1 MKKLTQVTIVAL
13 MIMTLTMGSVFTIG
27 TNGEMGGVAFEALT
41 AVASTDTTLPT
52 APVLESPELPTS
64 PTLSSVS
71 LEAPELIAP
80 ELPSAPTLIAP
91 ELPSVPTFSGTHTS
105 TLPPVAPQCP
115 FAPKAGRTIIHF
127 GQQRIYS
134 DGGSNSKYP
143 PRTNAVSTNL
153 PAGSYDVS
161 LFGWDGYINREKIS
175 QPNERYYLAFIAGG
189 NAVVK
194 SNSSGDLADMVRSA
208 SFNGKVNSGLV
219 VPQTIT
225 AVRAEHAVYPDTS
238 SPNSLNPIC
247 AALDVIPEAKPVPTC
262 SSLGYAY
269 QVGKFEWD
277 GSTYKLESSHPQFN
291 INLTGS
297 AATAAWTS
305 NAPIGAVIAKA
316 ATNAHVFQG
325 GMSGS
330 ITKYEIGS
338 GKHDISNAVFCA
350 NKTEQPPAPVCEMT
364 VDTSVVPAG
373 GGPVTFTW
381 TTSNASAVSFNQ
393 NIGSVPLSGSKTINV
408 TSSATY
414 VLTAT
419 NQSGTHVQCS
429 KPITVAKSPD
439 PIPDLCPFESKA
451 GRTIIDFSGTRIRS
465 DQTAA
470 NSVTPVKPVNLPAG
484 TYTVTLA
491 GWDGYIGRE
500 NVSQPNET
508 WKLAL
513 KNGAT
518 TIATSNSSSDIADFV
533 REAAA
538 VTQVNDALTVTQAI
552 TAVQG
557 IHSVYPDKTSANS
570 LNPICAALDLH
581 EVEKP
586 QPVCTLVA
594 NNTTLPVGGGNVTL
608 TWTTQN
614 ADTVTLTPDGSTVA
628 KNGSKTVFA
637 SSSTSFVITV
647 TNSEGTKQCP
657 VSVTVPNTPDPLTC
671 SDVTFTG
678 NPSQVSRGGT
688 ATLAWNW
695 NNRVTS
701 ASIDNGIGAVSNNG
715 SRAVTVDSN
724 TTYNLTIKNATSERV
739 CPVTI
744 TTTGGGG
751 GGGSRTPRCELDIS
765 KSKIRVG
772 ESVKLTWDTTNA
784 TEVVIKDDTGKTLVT
799 TEDKLSREKRDLYD
813 GEITLRPTKDT
824 TYTLNASRGSR
835 DRDCKVEVEIEGS
848 SVTVTETRTQPP
860 LVAGISLTQV
870 PYTGFE
876 AGPMLTIIFYVLLAA
891 WSFFVTYLFVIR
903 RDTLA
908 GVTLPGTIGNR
919 PFTDVSVDAPAPT
932 NTSPAAAYVASETAT
947 AAPVN
952 LPTGTPTVAPV
963 IGYAAYVAHATE
975 EEAEM
980 GALENRA
987 HAQKALLSSDA
998 MRYLMHTE
1006 PTLEERAHKLDAVI
1020 RVAKVT
1026 FPTEDGWV
1034 VLNLP
1039 RMEALLGDMQ
1049 TTEAEAVTVDT
1060 TPTTG
1065 GSLAEAIVTG
1075 NVIAAFGMIQHRP
1088 MIALAD
1094 AAADLDALY
1103 RARQGET
1110 VTVSDLLV
1118 REAAELSDA
1127 QITAMIAALTTAIDG
1142 TYQNEAEAV
1151 KMAIMKAIS
1160 AMV

>member
-1 MKKLTQVTIVAL
+1 MKKLTHSAFIAM
-13 MIMTLTMGSVFTIG
+13 MIMTLVMGSVFTVG
-27 TNGEMGGVAFEALT
+27 NDGDMGNLSFGALT
-41 AVASTDTTLPT
+41 AVASNDPVLP
-52 APVLESPELPTS
+52 AVPVLETPELAPA
-64 PTLSSVS
+64 PTLEQPTLPGVSLQSPALPSVS
-71 LEAPELIAP
+71 L
-80 ELPSAPTLIAP
+80 TAP
-91 ELPSVPTFSGTHTS
+91 ELPSVSLPVLELPTAP
-105 TLPPVAPQCP
+105 TLITPVLPSVP
-115 FAPKAGRTIIHF
+115 TL
-127 GQQRIYS
+127 QQ
-134 DGGSNSKYP
+134 P
-143 PRTNAVSTNL
+143 V
-153 PAGSYDVS
+153 
-161 LFGWDGYINREKIS
+161 
-175 QPNERYYLAFIAGG
+175 LA
-189 NAVVK
+189 
-194 SNSSGDLADMVRSA
+194 
-208 SFNGKVNSGLV
+208 
-219 VPQTIT
+219 
-225 AVRAEHAVYPDTS
+225 
-238 SPNSLNPIC
+238 
-247 AALDVIPEAKPVPTC
+247 PVPTC

-269 QVGKFEWD
+269 QVAKFEWKGD
-277 GSTYKLESSHPQFN
+277 AYKQESNHSQFSVSM
-291 INLTGS
+291 TGS
-297 AATAAWTS
+297 AHSAQWHSA
-305 NAPIGAVIAKA
+305 APIGAVIVKA
-316 ATNAHVFQG
+316 ATTHHVFQG
-325 GMSGS
+325 GLSGTVS
-330 ITKYEIGS
+330 KSVIGS

-350 NKTEQPPAPVCEMT
+350 NKSSKPPVPEVPAPICHLSVT
-364 VDTSVVPAG
+364 TTVVPVG

-381 TTSNASAVSFNQ
+381 TTNNAQSVSFNQ
-393 NIGSVPLSGSKTINV
+393 NIGQVSLNDSKTITVSN
-408 TSSATY
+408 SGTY

-419 NQSGTHVQCS
+419 SKDGKHVQCH
-429 KPITVAKSPD
+429 KAITVAQSPD
-439 PIPDLCPFESKA
+439 PIPDLCPFEPKA

-470 NSVTPVKPVNLPAG
+470 NSVTAVKPVNLAAG

-500 NVSQPNET
+500 HTTQPNES

-518 TIATSNSSSDIADFV
+518 TIATSNASTDIADFV
-533 REAAA
+533 REAAS
-538 VTQVNDALTVTQAI
+538 VSEVNNALTVTQAI

-557 IHSVYPDKTSANS
+557 VHSVYPDSSSANS
-570 LNPICAALDLH
+570 LNPICAALDVH
-581 EVEKP
+581 EVVKP
-586 QPVCTLVA
+586 QPECTLVA
-594 NNTTLPVGGGNVTL
+594 NNTTLPIGGGNVTL

-614 ADTVTLTPDGSTVA
+614 ADTVTLTPDGSAVA

-678 NPSQVSRGGT
+678 TPSQVSRGGT

-695 NNRVTS
+695 NDRVTS
-701 ASIDNGIGAVSNNG
+701 GSIDNGIGAVSNNG
-715 SRAVTVDSN
+715 SRAVTVNSN
-724 TTYNLTIKNATSERV
+724 TTYNLTIKNQYSERV

-744 TTTGGGG
+744 TTSTGGGG
-751 GGGSRTPRCELDIS
+751 GGGGGTPSPRCDLDIS
-765 KSKIRVG
+765 KSKIRAG
-772 ESVKLTWDTTNA
+772 ESVVLSWDTTNA
-784 TEVVIKDDTGKTLVT
+784 TEVVIKDNTGKTLVT
-799 TEDKLSREKRDLYD
+799 TEGKLSREKRELYD

-835 DRDCKVEVEIEGS
+835 DRDCKVTVDVEGS
-848 SVTVTETRTQPP
+848 SVTVSETRTQPP

-876 AGPMLTIIFYVLLAA
+876 AGPMLTIIFYVLLAG
-891 WSFFVTYLFVIR
+891 WSLFVTYLFVIR
-903 RDTLA
+903 RDSLA
-908 GVTLPGTIGNR
+908 GVTLPGTVGHR
-919 PFTDVSVDAPAPT
+919 AFTDVSVEAPASAT
-932 NTSPAAAYVASETAT
+932 TSPAATYVATEAAAT
-947 AAPVN
+947 IPAN
-952 LPTGTPTVAPV
+952 LPIGEGVVAPIV
-963 IGYAAYVAHATE
+963 GYSAYVAHATE

-1049 TTEAEAVTVDT
+1049 PAEAESVAVDT

-1075 NVIAAFGMIQHRP
+1075 NVIAAFSMIQHRP

-1094 AAADLDALY
+1094 AVADLDALY
-1103 RARQGET
+1103 RARQGDV

-1118 REAAELSDA
+1118 REAAQLSDA
-1127 QITAMIAALTTAIDG
+1127 QIAAMIAALTSAIDG
-1142 TYQNEAEAV
+1142 TYHNEAEAV
-1151 KMAIMKAIS
+1151 KMAIMKAVS